1 LGHHRIGYISDPLE
15 NPFNFTSS
23 RDRYLGY
30 RQALEAAGILF
41 RPEYHLQGE
50 HGRYEARRLAQ
61 AMLALPEPPTAIFA
75 ANDQSALGV
84 YQAAAGLGVRI
95 PEDCSLLGFDN
106 IPEARHAGLTT
117 VDQFLEQMGYIA
129 VQMLTRLIDRE
140 PLEDHVY
147 RMPTE
152 LVIRASCQPPP
163 GLASPLPPAQAGTNG
178 SPGDRT

>member
-1 LGHHRIGYISDPLE
+1 LVGFKACLEKKKILLPKEYIYQGDYSRRSARFATEQFLE
-15 NPFNFTSS
+15 LKE
-23 RDRYLGY
+23 R
-30 RQALEAAGILF
+30 
-41 RPEYHLQGE
+41 
-50 HGRYEARRLAQ
+50 
-61 AMLALPEPPTAIFA
+61 PTAIFA

-152 LVIRASCQPPP
+152 LVIRTSCQPPP